1 MQFKAYLLDLHAP
14 VTRAKQDRGYMRPY
28 QGAPAGSTRTG
39 DQGQQDGGT
48 CVHIKAH
55 LLDLHAP
62 ATRANKIEGTCVHI
76 KAHLL
81 DLHAPVT
88 RAKQDRGYVHAVQG
102 APAGSA
108 RTGDQSQQ
116 DGGTC
121 TNVKA
126 NGRSAVLIARRM
138 F

>member
-39 DQGQQDGGT
+39 DQGQQDG
-48 CVHIKAH
+48 
-55 LLDLHAP
+55 
-62 ATRANKIEGTCVHI
+62 GTCVHI